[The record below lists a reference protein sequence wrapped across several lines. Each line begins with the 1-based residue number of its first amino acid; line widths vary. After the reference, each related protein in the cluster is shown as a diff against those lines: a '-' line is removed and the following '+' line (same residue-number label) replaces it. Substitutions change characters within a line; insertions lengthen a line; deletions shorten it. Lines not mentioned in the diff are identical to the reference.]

1 MARYVNKEYLFE
13 QFKSYD
19 RLVAE
24 DRYAKKTDLNTKQN
38 VLTPGTGIT
47 IVNNVIS
54 ATGSSG
60 GGGGASTSYTDQI
73 PIMTNN
79 LQPSGQASASSIAGA
94 NYDAYKAFNDSQSDI
109 QTLENGWL
117 AATTDNTPWL
127 MYKFES
133 AVQFDKLTIITA
145 NNSTA
150 QTKTFYI
157 EGSNDGTSFTNV
169 LKTGSTYD
177 LYFADGDYT
186 NYYILLNGSTY
197 QYLRIRT
204 TSALNVTNQ
213 YACGIS
219 KMQLQTGQLG
229 VLDELSDVEITNPT
243 DKQVLKYDGTQNKW
257 INDIDASGISE
268 LEQLDDVNIS
278 SPSNNQILKYNASQ
292 QKWINGTNSINNIR
306 VNDSTIIPDATGTI
320 DLSIPENLNDIDNV
334 YINQPTDNQV
344 LQYNS
349 TTQKWENG
357 DGSESII
364 NSNNTV
370 ISFLDNDH
378 ALIYDEDSE
387 KWYNRRVPL
396 CENSMIPS
404 NGECLIYDDNNHQ
417 WKPGYPT
424 LSDLSDVSY
433 NSFYSIPQGA
443 LLAYDDDSNIWK
455 VNYLAYNTA
464 DSKGGRNYLKNIR
477 IKRIFDYDSGT
488 ITDAKIINGELHVT
502 GTGGYIIVDFDAA
515 PGEYI
520 LSTGVNLI
528 TIPGTEHNPI
538 VDSSDDS
545 WNGSIDEDDTLGLN
559 GNEKKVIIF
568 SGYSHEMRF
577 LFYNGT
583 YTNVVFKP
591 MLRLP
596 NDIDSNYES
605 PINEMKIYS
614 TDERKIGYWID
625 GSSLYAITIEFNY
638 TGTDNLYTIDTNIL
652 TSNLSR
658 IWIHDG
664 FFYNSTH
671 VGSEQLNINSGTYY
685 VNTSVSA
692 TGNTAIINVSRN
704 LNTMWEK
711 GCVTLYY
718 IRTTS

>member
-1 MARYVNKEYLFE
+1 MARYVNKEYLLE

-186 NYYILLNGSTY
+186 NYYILLNGSSY

-229 VLDELSDVEITNPT
+229 ILDELSDVEITNPT

-278 SPSNNQILKYNASQ
+278 SPSNNQIL
-292 QKWINGTNSINNIR
+292 
-306 VNDSTIIPDATGTI
+306 
-320 DLSIPENLNDIDNV
+320 
-334 YINQPTDNQV
+334 
-344 LQYNS
+344 QYNS

-357 DGSESII
+357 DSGESII

-370 ISFLDNDH
+370 ISFLGNDH
-378 ALIYDEDSE
+378 ALIYDEVSE
-387 KWYNRRVPL
+387 KWINCKVPTCANL
-396 CENSMIPS
+396 MAPS
-404 NGECLIYDDNNHQ
+404 NGECLIYDNTNNEWNSGH
-417 WKPGYPT
+417 PA

-433 NSFYSIPQGA
+433 NSFHSIPQGA
-443 LLAYDDDSNIWK
+443 LLAYDDDSNVWK

-477 IKRIFDYDSGT
+477 IKRIVDYDSGT

-520 LSTGVNLI
+520 LSIGANLN
-528 TIPGTEHNPI
+528 TIPGTEYNPF
-538 VDSSDDS
+538 VSNNNSDDS
-545 WNGSIDEDDTLGLN
+545 WNGSIDKDNTLGLN
-559 GNEKKVIIF
+559 GNEDKVVIF
-568 SGYSHEMRF
+568 SGYSHEMEF
-577 LFYNGT
+577 VFYNGT
-583 YTNVVFKP
+583 YTDVIFKP

-596 NDIDSNYES
+596 NDTDSNYEP

-625 GSSLYAITIEFNY
+625 GSSLYAITVEFNY
-638 TGTDNLYTIDTNIL
+638 EGTDNNYHINVDIS
-652 TSNLSR
+652 TSNLKR
-658 IWIHDG
+658 IWIQEG
-664 FFYNSTH
+664 YFYIKS
-671 VGSEQLNINSGTYY
+671 
-685 VNTSVSA
+685 
-692 TGNTAIINVSRN
+692 
-704 LNTMWEK
+704 K
-711 GCVTLYY
+711 
-718 IRTTS
+718 